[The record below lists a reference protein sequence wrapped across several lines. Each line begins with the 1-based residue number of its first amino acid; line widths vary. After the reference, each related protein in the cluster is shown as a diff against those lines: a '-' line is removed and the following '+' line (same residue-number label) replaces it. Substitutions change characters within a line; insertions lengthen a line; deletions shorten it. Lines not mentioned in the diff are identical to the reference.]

1 MIQLMK
7 ISCIIPAYNEE
18 KSIQTTLRLL
28 LPLLSQTLYEIIVIN
43 DYSTDK
49 TWSILD
55 TFPPKENLHIH
66 HNLKNLGKSG
76 TVARGIQLAK
86 GDYILLLDADLLNL
100 SQQNII
106 DLISPIQTQKS
117 KSSIAFIK
125 NSRPLRPFKKIDYC
139 NGQRILPTPL
149 LKQYQQEIS
158 NLRSYWLEVFLNK
171 IQIKHKLSLSSILRT
186 NVENDFHHQREW
198 FFQGRKRNLKI
209 WRHIIS
215 CAGGLF
221 AIYKMN
227 YDLEKLLK
235 K

>member
-1 MIQLMK
+1 MK

-18 KSIQTTLRLL
+18 LSIKKTIKILI
-28 LPLLSQTLYEIIVIN
+28 PLLENHLHEIIVI
-43 DYSTDK
+43 DDCSTDH
-49 TWSILD
+49 TRSQMQ
-55 TFPPKENLHIH
+55 PPPHPNLHLLQNPH
-66 HNLKNLGKSG
+66 NLGKSG

-158 NLRSYWLEVFLNK
+158 NLRSY
-171 IQIKHKLSLSSILRT
+171 
-186 NVENDFHHQREW
+186 
-198 FFQGRKRNLKI
+198 
-209 WRHIIS
+209 
-215 CAGGLF
+215 
-221 AIYKMN
+221 
-227 YDLEKLLK
+227 
-235 K
+235 